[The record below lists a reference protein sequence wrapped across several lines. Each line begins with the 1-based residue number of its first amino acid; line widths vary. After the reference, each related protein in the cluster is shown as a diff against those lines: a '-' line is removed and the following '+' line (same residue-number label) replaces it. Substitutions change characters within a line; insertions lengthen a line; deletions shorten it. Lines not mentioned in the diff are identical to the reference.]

1 MSDLNHRFPRQ
12 ASRRWG
18 AQASDEKRRSAEYAP
33 GQADR
38 CSVAKSG
45 TGVPWLALSAEEEDI
60 KGSPARETCFFY
72 RGQTAK
78 FRFTGVQAMPPT
90 TKDSDTAGASQE
102 NARSGS
108 AVPPGDSTAQPQ

>member
-45 TGVPWLALSAEEEDI
+45 TRVLWLALSAEEEDV
-60 KGSPARETCFFY
+60 KGSPARETCFF
-72 RGQTAK
+72 RGGKPQN
-78 FRFTGVQAMPPT
+78 
-90 TKDSDTAGASQE
+90 SASQVCKPCLQRRRIRIPR
-102 NARSGS
+102 ARR
-108 AVPPGDSTAQPQ
+108 AIPQQSPSP